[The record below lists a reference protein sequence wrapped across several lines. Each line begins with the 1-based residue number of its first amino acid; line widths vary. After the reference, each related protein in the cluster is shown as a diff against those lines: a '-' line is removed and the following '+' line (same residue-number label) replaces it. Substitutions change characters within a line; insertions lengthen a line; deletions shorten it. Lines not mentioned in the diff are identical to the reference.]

1 MNYKNRVIRI
11 KISNVEVNKL
21 KQVQEQKLNEGSKLN
36 ISEYIRS
43 LINLK

>member
-1 MNYKNRVIRI
+1 MEYKNRIIRI
-11 KISNVEVNKL
+11 KLSNVEVNKL

-36 ISEYIRS
+36 ISEYVRS

>member
-1 MNYKNRVIRI
+1 MEYKNRLI
-11 KISNVEVNKL
+11 KVRLSNVEVNIL

-43 LINLK
+43 LIKLK

>member
-1 MNYKNRVIRI
+1 MEYKNRIIRV
-11 KISNVEVNKL
+11 KLSNLEVNKL

-36 ISEYIRS
+36 ISEYVRS